1 MHEKVRGAR
10 DAQKEIGYFIQGVVS
25 EHTPAVNAKTK
36 PLSLLIAEFRAPR
49 TPSAIDDRLSA
60 LLEGST
66 NLEFLSGIDGQ
77 CSGQR
82 AHEQFRQMRWSP
94 RGAQRALQ
102 ARAVVIYGR
111 LDSGAINLVA

>member
-1 MHEKVRGAR
+1 VHEKVRGAR
-10 DAQKEIGYFIQGVVS
+10 DALKEIGYFIQGVVS
-25 EHTPAVNAKTK
+25 EHTPAVNAKMK
-36 PLSLLIAEFRAPR
+36 PLSQLIAEFRAPR

-82 AHEQFRQMRWSP
+82 AHERWSP